1 MTVHTLTT
9 DTIDTETTAHDV
21 ALISYGASWCGPCRA
36 FAPVFASLSEHYP
49 SILFATV
56 DTEAEPLLTRAVE
69 IRTVPTVLLLRR
81 GEVTHR
87 HAGVLTA
94 SALADLA
101 ESALTHSTIRKSA

>member
-9 DTIDTETTAHDV
+9 DTFDTETTAHEI

-36 FAPVFASLSEHYP
+36 FAPVFANLSEHYP

-56 DTEAEPLLTRAVE
+56 DVEAEPLFARAAS

-81 GEVTHR
+81 GDVAHR
-87 HAGVLTA
+87 HVGVLTA
-94 SALADLA
+94 AALADLA
-101 ESALTHSTIRKSA
+101 ESALTHPTRKSA

>member
-9 DTIDTETTAHDV
+9 DTFDTNTTAHDV

-49 SILFATV
+49 SIFFATV
-56 DTEAEPLLTRAVE
+56 DTEAEPQLTRAAE

-81 GEVTHR
+81 GEMVRR
-87 HAGVLTA
+87 HTGVLTA
-94 SALADLA
+94 AALADLA
-101 ESALTHSTIRKSA
+101 ESALTDPTIRKIA